1 MLLKT
6 LIFTLG
12 LFLGLMLP
20 YFLTLLVIKYEKSR
34 EFKKLI
40 PTAIRENE
48 LCNGPHTWIETI
60 AVDRDVEY
68 MPINICEKC
77 GLISGRDLMCTKEG
91 LKRIVQ
97 NNKIKEFE
105 ESVRKDF
112 EEKENS
118 EIKKLLEEDLKKGLS
133 FDKVN
138 EIYHA
143 GQTSGKRYVIYK
155 IVRSEEKRR
164 EIKDSA

>member
-1 MLLKT
+1 MLLSV

-12 LFLGLMLP
+12 LFLGLILP
-20 YFLTLLVIKYEKSR
+20 YALTMLIVKYEKNK

-40 PTAIRENE
+40 PTSIKESE
-48 LCNGPHTWIETI
+48 LCKGPHTWIETI
-60 AVDRDVEY
+60 AVDENIEY
-68 MPINICEKC
+68 KPVNICEKC

-91 LKRIVQ
+91 LKRIIQ
-97 NNKIKEFE
+97 NNQIKDFE
-105 ESVRKDF
+105 ESVKKDF

-118 EIKKLLEEDLKKGLS
+118 EIKKLLEEDIKKGLS
-133 FDKVN
+133 FDKIN

-155 IVRSEEKRR
+155 LVRSEEKRR